1 MSALVHLFSE
11 HDGLP
16 IDIDISGGTVWIRGR
31 HASVSLTLDARDNV
45 KLRSA
50 LALLSSKTDDL
61 PDLNTDTP
69 APIAPRDM
77 AAEAK
82 EANIRG

>member
-1 MSALVHLFSE
+1 MSATVNLYSE
-11 HDGLP
+11 FDDLR
-16 IDIDISGGTVWIRGR
+16 IDVRDDAVWIRGR
-31 HASVSLTLDARDNV
+31 HATVSLTLDARDNV

-69 APIAPRDM
+69 APVAPRDM

-82 EANIRG
+82 EENIRG

>member
-1 MSALVHLFSE
+1 MSALIHLYSE
-11 HDGLP
+11 FDDLR
-16 IDIDISGGTVWIRGR
+16 IDFRDDAVWIRGR
-31 HASVSLTLDARDNV
+31 HATVSLTLDARDSV

-50 LALLSSKTDDL
+50 LAMLSSKTDDL

-69 APIAPRDM
+69 APVAPRDM

-82 EANIRG
+82 EDNSRG

>member
-1 MSALVHLFSE
+1 MSATVHLYSE
-11 HDGLP
+11 FDDLR
-16 IDIDISGGTVWIRGR
+16 IDLRDDAVWIRGR
-31 HASVSLTLDARDNV
+31 HATVSLTLDARDNV

-69 APIAPRDM
+69 APVAPRDM

-82 EANIRG
+82 EANSRG

>member
-1 MSALVHLFSE
+1 MSALVNLYSE
-11 HDGLP
+11 FDDLR
-16 IDIDISGGTVWIRGR
+16 IDLRDDAVWIRGR
-31 HASVSLTLDARDNV
+31 HATVSLTLDARDNV

-69 APIAPRDM
+69 APVAPRDM

-82 EANIRG
+82 EANSRG